1 MFFKHGSILNPATIF
16 VKGIY
21 MSPMINKDCA
31 TPIYKQVVNIL
42 TENISS
48 GKWRESDRI
57 PSELELASSL
67 GVSRGSIKKAVSE
80 LVDAGVLE
88 QIQGKGTYVK
98 PHDISFPL
106 NEGLISFSES
116 LREQGISFV
125 TTILVSETLKA
136 DEKLASK
143 LEIPIGSPYMHMER
157 IRSVSGEPIMYIEN
171 NINCALV
178 PNIGSEDFEKVSL
191 FETIERLSGHK
202 VAYSDTSFFAI
213 GADEKRAKSLK
224 VSLGQP
230 MLQQIQTVFLDN
242 NKPIEYARVWLR
254 SNRFYVGTISQRR
267 SAGRL

>member
-1 MFFKHGSILNPATIF
+1 
-16 VKGIY
+16 
-21 MSPMINKDCA
+21 MSPKINKDCA

-42 TENISS
+42 TENVSS

-80 LVDAGVLE
+80 LVDAGILE

-116 LREQGISFV
+116 LREQGISFE
-125 TTILVSETLKA
+125 TTILDSETLKA
-136 DEKLASK
+136 DEELSSK
-143 LEIPIGSPYMHMER
+143 LEIPVGSPYLHMER
-157 IRSVSGEPIMYIEN
+157 VRSVSGEPIMYIEN
-171 NINCALV
+171 NINLSLV
-178 PNIGSEDFEKVSL
+178 PSIDSEDFERVSL

-242 NKPIEYARVWLR
+242 DKPIEHARVWLR

-267 SAGRL
+267 SEGRP